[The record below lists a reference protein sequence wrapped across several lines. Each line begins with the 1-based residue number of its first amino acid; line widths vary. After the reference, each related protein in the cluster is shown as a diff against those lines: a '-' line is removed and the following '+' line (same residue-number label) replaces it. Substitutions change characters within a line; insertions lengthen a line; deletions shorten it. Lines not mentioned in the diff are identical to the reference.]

1 MRTDIL
7 EQKEQILKWIE
18 EEQSKA
24 FICRQLHCKPETL
37 NSYMKKMGIQYKGQ
51 PSKKGRNL
59 GQGYLTAEQYLCSGS
74 VIKSHTLKLKLF
86 KDGIKAKQCEICGV
100 SQWQGVELPLELH
113 HKDGDH
119 YNNELNNLMIL
130 CPNCHSIQEGNSGA
144 SAGKYAV
151 KKDEV
156 EQRKNF
162 CIDCQTEISLRATRC
177 KSCASKEKQKEK
189 VISHPSRDE
198 LKKLIRTTSFCQIG
212 RLYGV
217 SDNAVR
223 KWCDGYKLPRK
234 VSDIKN
240 ISEAEWEK
248 I

>member
-24 FICRQLHCKPETL
+24 FICGQLHCKPETL
-37 NSYMKKMGIQYKGQ
+37 NSYMKKMGIEYAGQ

-119 YNNELNNLMIL
+119 YNNELSNLMIL
-130 CPNCHSIQEGNSGA
+130 CPNCHSIQEGNSG
-144 SAGKYAV
+144 KAV
-151 KKDEV
+151 K
-156 EQRKNF
+156 
-162 CIDCQTEISLRATRC
+162 
-177 KSCASKEKQKEK
+177 SKEEIAKLAKEAK
-189 VISHPSRDE
+189 RTASCVVCGKPITRNSTYCPECYARESRIVERPSREE
-198 LKKLIRTTSFCQIG
+198 LKNLIRTTSFLQIG
-212 RLYGV
+212 KTYNV

-223 KWCDGYKLPRK
+223 KWCDGYGLPRK
-234 VSDIKN
+234 SSEIKSYSD
-240 ISEAEWEK
+240 EEWEK